1 MRNPDP
7 APRRSRLWPVL
18 LPSMLFVALAIVWT
32 GLWFYAAD
40 AAEKALDGWRV
51 REARVGRI
59 HRCDQQTIG
68 GYPFRIEFRCT
79 NPVVELRRESPPVA
93 FQAADLVV
101 VAQVYQPTR
110 LVSEFT
116 GPMTVGQ
123 PGGAPGFVANWTLGQ
138 SSVSGKPFAPDR
150 ISIAVDN
157 PTFDRIG
164 GAGHVNLLKASH
176 VELHGRLA
184 ETSTPADPAVDL
196 VLRLVAATAPEL
208 HELAAR
214 PLDADVAATLH
225 GLPDLAPKPWPV
237 RFKELQAR
245 GGKIEIA
252 KARIQQG
259 DVIAVGAGTLGLTAR
274 GGLDGQM
281 QITVVGIETI
291 LKSLDLE
298 RIMSEGDIG
307 ATLGRLDRI
316 MPGLSQI
323 ARRNAG
329 PSIMAGLGAIG
340 EQTTLEGKP
349 AVTVPLR
356 FTDGQIFLGPLA
368 VGRAAPLF

>member
-7 APRRSRLWPVL
+7 APPRRRLWPILV
-18 LPSMLFVALAIVWT
+18 PSMLVVALAIVWS
-32 GLWFYAAD
+32 GLWFYAAG
-40 AAEKALDGWRV
+40 AAETALDGWRV

-68 GYPFRIEFRCT
+68 GYPFRIELRCT

-93 FQAADLVV
+93 FHAAGLLV
-101 VAQVYQPTR
+101 VAQIYQPTR
-110 LVSEFT
+110 LVSEFA
-116 GPMTVGQ
+116 GPMTVGE
-123 PGGAPGFVANWTLGQ
+123 PSHAPGFVANWTLGQ

-157 PTFDRIG
+157 PTLDRVG
-164 GAGHVNLLKASH
+164 DAGNVNLLKAAH

-184 ETSTPADPAVDL
+184 ATSTPADPAVDL

-208 HELAAR
+208 HELASR

-237 RFKELQAR
+237 RFRELQAR
-245 GGKIEIA
+245 GGRIDIV

-274 GGLDGQM
+274 GGLEGQM
-281 QITVVGIETI
+281 QITVVGLETI

-298 RIMSEGDIG
+298 RIMSEGNIG

-316 MPGLSQI
+316 MPGLGQM

-340 EQTTLEGKP
+340 EKTTLDGKP

-356 FTDGQIFLGPLA
+356 FADGQIYLGPLA
-368 VGRAAPLF
+368 IGRAAPLF